1 MPLNFELMTGLKTY
15 REAQRYSYLTMIKIY
30 NTQFIVARV
39 MTSVMYIILMRRI
52 NSLSF
57 SIIGSVKVYKFGLM
71 IWYFGYKI

>member
-1 MPLNFELMTGLKTY
+1 MTGLKTY

-57 SIIGSVKVYKFGLM
+57 SIIGSVKVYKFELM